1 MKPLRSVLVVDDDPA
16 MVASASALLRQLGF
30 EVFSVQSAI
39 EALDIVELRTA
50 EIDLLITYLS
60 LTPINGIE
68 LVQQV
73 RQLRPQTKVIYMSA
87 APGADRMTLTED
99 PSSPLLQKP
108 FTMRELASQLA
119 NGLGGHSRAGESQDH
134 ASRLAVFCLQDARGC
149 SHCQRTH
156 ARSRH
161 ELRCDPG

>member
-1 MKPLRSVLVVDDDPA
+1 MKPCRSVLVVDDDPA
-16 MVASASALLRQLGF
+16 MVECTSALLRQLGF

-50 EIDLLITYLS
+50 EIDLLITDLS
-60 LTPINGIE
+60 MTPINGIE

-87 APGADRMTLTED
+87 APGADRMTLTGD

-108 FTMRELASQLA
+108 FTMQELEVSL
-119 NGLGGHSRAGESQDH
+119 
-134 ASRLAVFCLQDARGC
+134 
-149 SHCQRTH
+149 RTVW
-156 ARSRH
+156 ADR
-161 ELRCDPG
+161 